1 MARIGFLLLAPLW
14 LSGCYGYPPQRE
26 NAAQYRPGV
35 TEQLYALAFVPG
47 QADPAPQDRA
57 ALAALRPAALR
68 AGASAVLVTDSPLAG
83 ARAAGV
89 SRVLGRSVT
98 VDARAAP
105 RLGRDGALLVLFQR
119 GVVADACTGAGQPVG
134 RNLWTL
140 DDSGRQRMLPAG
152 CATATMLLE
161 QAANRQDVLRG
172 QLLEPGAAGPMARAA
187 DRYLRRNDEPPPRGE
202 DQPGAGETS
211 EERPPTQA
219 AAPAAAL
226 GVQPPPSQVAPQ
238 EGRLPPASTAPAP
251 R

>member
-1 MARIGFLLLAPLW
+1 MTRLGFLLLAPLW

-47 QADPAPQDRA
+47 HVDPAPQDRA
-57 ALAALRPAALR
+57 VLAVLRPAALR
-68 AGASAVLVTDSPLAG
+68 AGVSAVLVTDSPLAV
-83 ARAAGV
+83 ARAASV

-98 VDARAAP
+98 VDAQAGTQ
-105 RLGRDGALLVLFQR
+105 LGRDQALLVLFQHA
-119 GVVADACTGAGQPVG
+119 VVADACTGAGQPVG

-140 DDSGRQRMLPAG
+140 DDNSRQRMLPAG

-161 QAANRQDVLRG
+161 QTANRQDVLRG

-211 EERPPTQA
+211 EERPNAAQT

-226 GVQPPPSQVAPQ
+226 GVQPLPSQVAPQ
-238 EGRLPPASTAPAP
+238 ERRLPPASIPQ
-251 R
+251 